1 MADLKSCCQ
10 FEASENL
17 KQHQAVAVCDTCGQ
31 LVLAYGNDSDFEK
44 TKADLEEL
52 SIEYQ
57 AGKNGKLRIIS
68 KVRSS

>member
-1 MADLKSCCQ
+1 MTELKSCCQ
-10 FEASENL
+10 REAADNL
-17 KQHQAVAVCDTCGQ
+17 KEHQAVAVCDGCGQ

-52 SIEYQ
+52 KIEYQ
-57 AGKNGKLRIIS
+57 AGKNGKLLIVS